1 MLARLRE
8 QRNTRGTL
16 DVLRHG
22 IEMIGLR
29 HNLPLAQFKP
39 ARAMSLEIN
48 TKSRCRKFDCVKGE
62 RV

>member
-1 MLARLRE
+1 VRLRE

-29 HNLPLAQFKP
+29 QKD
-39 ARAMSLEIN
+39 RYN
-48 TKSRCRKFDCVKGE
+48 TVA
-62 RV
+62 

>member
-48 TKSRCRKFDCVKGE
+48 TKSSYDCI
-62 RV
+62 